1 MFEQEI
7 EMEKRESSV
16 IPLLMIV
23 GLIVSIVG
31 IAVYYLLENRKV
43 LSVPEAAPIVISALD
58 AQGPAILNFRTGI
71 IKASVNEETHD
82 PHYRLLEKA
91 GFIKIGKDVDYKTP
105 VALTPKGEA
114 FLAELSGVQKSQDEK
129 DKTDLYTIP
138 VAQRRLVEITKITM
152 QSPSRAQVEYTWR
165 WETNKMGELLDASGP
180 MVKSFNTW
188 DRATLIQKYGANF
201 YGEGPTRVVL
211 AMVKGDKGW
220 HVAVE

>member
-71 IKASVNEETHD
+71 IKASVNEKTHD

-114 FLAELSGVQKSQDEK
+114 FLAALSGVQKSQDEK

>member
-71 IKASVNEETHD
+71 IKASVNEKTHD

-114 FLAELSGVQKSQDEK
+114 FLAQLSGVQKSQDEK

>member
-71 IKASVNEETHD
+71 IKASVNEKTHD

>member
-71 IKASVNEETHD
+71 IKASVNEKTHD

-152 QSPSRAQVEYTWR
+152 QSPSRAQVEYTWK